1 VAAAHDIGID
11 FSEDERTFIHRIDP
25 QIDREREKVVDDLLF
40 TGHVKAF
47 DLMERPGVPRQTRN
61 ATGDR
66 IETDG
71 RVAALQLD

>member
-1 VAAAHDIGID
+1 MATAGGSSSVRSDVPFYLLAALAGVGTGWLDVIL
-11 FSEDERTFIHRIDP
+11 
-25 QIDREREKVVDDLLF
+25 DDLLF